1 MPHLRVSNN
10 STRQIA
16 YAVAAPND
24 PATARSGVWSCAGA
38 ACAFVRPPNRPV
50 QSRDVPGNT
59 GNSQMNSVTLTARDE
74 PPSGCRGPAKAGAV
88 LLLVGG
94 AVLMIAG
101 TFEQY
106 ESGGGWYGGIA
117 GWFGFMCGLV
127 VVCIAIAILVV
138 LKMSE

>member
-1 MPHLRVSNN
+1 
-10 STRQIA
+10 
-16 YAVAAPND
+16 
-24 PATARSGVWSCAGA
+24 
-38 ACAFVRPPNRPV
+38 
-50 QSRDVPGNT
+50 
-59 GNSQMNSVTLTARDE
+59 MNSVTLTARDE

-88 LLLVGG
+88 LLLVVG
-94 AVLMIAG
+94 AVLVIAG